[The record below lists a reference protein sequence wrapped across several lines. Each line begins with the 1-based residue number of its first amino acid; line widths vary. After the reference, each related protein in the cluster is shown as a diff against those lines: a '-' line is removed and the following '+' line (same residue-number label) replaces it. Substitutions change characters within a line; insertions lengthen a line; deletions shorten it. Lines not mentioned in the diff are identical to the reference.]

1 MRAPLAVLAACST
14 CSLVLAVAV
23 GFALPSVES
32 FGPCYVD
39 YGRYEWVLDSW
50 QCRVASAHRWWL
62 LLSAAAAL
70 VLLLAVGVRQI
81 WAPIGR
87 AHQPSMA
94 QAPGSGRSSAAVPK
108 VVQWLAVLSSTALSA
123 VLLYGLMFIRSEYR
137 PSGAGLLQQIAVA
150 FAVAGLSMCLSVYLL
165 TRPLLRAE
173 RTRTAYVWLFAS
185 IGSAFALKLRPMLG
199 LIRDWDVPAL
209 LFALLAVVSTV
220 ASGSLVVDS
229 KN

>member
-1 MRAPLAVLAACST
+1 VFVACST

-23 GFALPSVES
+23 VFALRSVES
-32 FGPCYVD
+32 FLPCYVD
-39 YGRYEWVLDSW
+39 YNDVRVLATW
-50 QCRVASAHRWWL
+50 QCKAASAARWWL
-62 LLSAAAAL
+62 LLSAGAAL
-70 VLLLAVGVRQI
+70 VLLLAVVARKI
-81 WAPIGR
+81 LVAR
-87 AHQPSMA
+87 AYQPSMA
-94 QAPGSGRSSAAVPK
+94 HASGGSGRSSAAVPK

-185 IGSAFALKLRPMLG
+185 IGSAFALNLRPMLG
-199 LIRDWDVPAL
+199 LIRDWDMPAL

-220 ASGSLVVDS
+220 ASGSLVLDS